1 MSAPPPS
8 PDSATCTLCAAPME
22 LLIQIWCPLEES
34 PNDRALFVFACAN
47 GSCQRKD
54 GRCVIRPTLSEVHL

>member
-1 MSAPPPS
+1 
-8 PDSATCTLCAAPME
+8 ME

-54 GRCVIRPTLSEVHL
+54 GRCVIRPTLSEVNL